1 MGPERKKKMEKTM
14 GQHNRHKRRNPPG
27 IAKSKISQLALKA
40 IGSTIFR
47 IKAKDRL
54 IFCDSENIIKNR
66 CHQKHEHQGQEENDE
81 ISGLKP
87 LAAASTDDGEGG
99 QCCHHACSQ
108 QEEKLI
114 KHGNFS
120 QPQYL
125 NR

>member
-40 IGSTIFR
+40 IGNTIFR

-54 IFCDSENIIKNR
+54 IFCNSENIIKNP
-66 CHQKHEHQGQEENDE
+66 CHQKHEHQGEEEHEE

-87 LAAASTDDGEGG
+87 LGTASTDDGEGG
-99 QCCHHACSQ
+99 HCRHHACSQ

-114 KHGNFS
+114 KHENFS
-120 QPQYL
+120 QTHYL
-125 NR
+125 TQ